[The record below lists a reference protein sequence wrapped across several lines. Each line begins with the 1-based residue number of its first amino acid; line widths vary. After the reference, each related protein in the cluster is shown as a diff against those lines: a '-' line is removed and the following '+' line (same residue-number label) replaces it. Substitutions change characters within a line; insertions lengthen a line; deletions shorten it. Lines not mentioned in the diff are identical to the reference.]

1 MLLIIHT
8 CVHTHTHTHIHLH
21 LSKEQVNGGEVDGE
35 QAGTRDLVRVTHSSP
50 SVAADSHLGQQWP
63 LLAMLA
69 SPSHELDGVTLWSVC
84 HGLQKMQFNILQR
97 NHYSVPNSIRV
108 DWDFVLKFL
117 LGG

>member
-1 MLLIIHT
+1 MGNRQAHVTLSGSLSLLLQSLLT
-8 CVHTHTHTHIHLH
+8 
-21 LSKEQVNGGEVDGE
+21 
-35 QAGTRDLVRVTHSSP
+35 
-50 SVAADSHLGQQWP
+50 HLGQQWP